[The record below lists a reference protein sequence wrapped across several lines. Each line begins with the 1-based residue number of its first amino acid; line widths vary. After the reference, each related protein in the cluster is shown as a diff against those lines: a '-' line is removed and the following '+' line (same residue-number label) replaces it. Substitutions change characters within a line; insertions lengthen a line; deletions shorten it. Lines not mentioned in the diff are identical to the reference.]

1 MNSMTILL
9 LDMMVELFVLV
20 LDIMRQLIAV
30 MVWGITM
37 VCITVVCVAMVCLVV
52 RCFAVVLV
60 NVLVGVTVFS
70 IAAMVVIVEIIAV
83 TVFIVDHGFV
93 AVVVANFLS
102 VFVANSFVAVVLSL
116 FVMTIMFWVKL
127 IIVILIVV
135 ILTIIL
141 VVNIHPLIMSL
152 NLVVFTTEFTAWAV
166 WWHVVTV
173 GLCLM
178 VIFVTNILVM
188 EISVVLTAE
197 LTAWAVLIVLKE
209 SSVMI
214 EIFVMLLCMMMIIVR
229 LEDGPL
235 RIFSVVMR
243 HSHLSL
249 KLRFDDFDGFMIV
262 VCGCLF
268 VSLIVDLLL
277 MILNILKVLM
287 VGIVVFDKLAVVV
300 HIKRMLVFTSVH
312 VGVQEL
318 LVGWNMN

>member
-1 MNSMTILL
+1 MT
-9 LDMMVELFVLV
+9 E
-20 LDIMRQLIAV
+20 
-30 MVWGITM
+30 
-37 VCITVVCVAMVCLVV
+37 
-52 RCFAVVLV
+52 
-60 NVLVGVTVFS
+60 S
-70 IAAMVVIVEIIAV
+70 
-83 TVFIVDHGFV
+83 
-93 AVVVANFLS
+93 
-102 VFVANSFVAVVLSL
+102 
-116 FVMTIMFWVKL
+116 
-127 IIVILIVV
+127 
-135 ILTIIL
+135 
-141 VVNIHPLIMSL
+141 
-152 NLVVFTTEFTAWAV
+152 
-166 WWHVVTV
+166 
-173 GLCLM
+173 LCLM
-178 VIFVTNILVM
+178 VIFMTDIFVTDILVM

-287 VGIVVFDKLAVVV
+287 VGIVVFDRLAIVV